1 MLFFKFSFSTSISS
15 FAEEVEGF
23 GEYKE
28 DENVVAD
35 FGELAFGDT
44 TAVPATGGLE
54 GPILGFIKNKI
65 VSYCL
70 FKMADFEEQVKEIIS
85 KQGLEECTTTS
96 IMDEIQLRNNN
107 TSLSGEDQE
116 KIRDLIDDCLIKKMV
131 EDDDR
136 RLAKELQTSINP
148 GSRRESMTRK
158 AKKTKKIEKQT
169 KKRAPSVNNP
179 FNRPMI
185 LSSPL
190 ATLVNIDNKTKG
202 GGGDDDDG
210 SRVTITEL
218 SRPQVVKSIWSYV
231 KERNLQDSSN
241 KKILLCDSVMKDIFR
256 KDRIDCFEMNKI
268 LSSHLTRTEDL
279 VSTEVLVKH
288 NVPSCLKK
296 YLFPSSTRSTF
307 TYEEIEA
314 VFIEKIKE
322 MALIDRPGYLEVD
335 GELKECIGRSSKKLS
350 LEEPV
355 HLIQLMN
362 WLRVV
367 LKM

>member
-1 MLFFKFSFSTSISS
+1 M
-15 FAEEVEGF
+15 AEEVEGF

-35 FGELAFGDT
+35 FAELAFGDT
-44 TAVPATGGLE
+44 AAVPATGGLE
-54 GPILGFIKNKI
+54 GPILGFIKDKI
-65 VSYCL
+65 FSFCL
-70 FKMADFEEQVKEIIS
+70 FKMADFEKQVKEIIS

-107 TSLSGEDQE
+107 TSLSVEDQE

-131 EDDDR
+131 EDDDL

-202 GGGDDDDG
+202 GVADG
-210 SRVTITEL
+210 ADGAGSPVIITEL

-241 KKILLCDSVMKDIFR
+241 KKIILCDSVMKDIFL
-256 KDRIDCFEMNKI
+256 KDKIDCFEMNKI
-268 LSSHLTRTEDL
+268 LSLHLTRTEDL

-296 YLFPSSTRSTF
+296 YLFPSSTRATF

-322 MALIDRPGYLEVD
+322 MAVIDRPGYIEVD

-350 LEEPV
+350 LEEPI